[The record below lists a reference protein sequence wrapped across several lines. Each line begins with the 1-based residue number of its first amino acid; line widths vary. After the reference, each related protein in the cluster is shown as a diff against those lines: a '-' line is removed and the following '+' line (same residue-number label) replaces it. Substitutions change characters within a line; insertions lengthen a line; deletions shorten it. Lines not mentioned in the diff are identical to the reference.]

1 MPSIPINTAPSG
13 ATIALRMPGSA
24 TSAPDMS
31 PIAGTASDAAAAIAT
46 IETPN
51 GRAVAID

>member
-1 MPSIPINTAPSG
+1 
-13 ATIALRMPGSA
+13 
-24 TSAPDMS
+24 MS

-51 GRAVAID
+51 GRAVAIDRPIDWVISDMEAPSVLNIPPRPPDF